1 MSTLTELP
9 DYRIHFSDPI
19 HFEHE
24 VSRLIGET
32 VSALIERDGDIIYG
46 DLIHAIA
53 RTART
58 ESCQQRRALLLS
70 ALDRLLGDQPL
81 PDDLP

>member
-9 DYRIHFSDPI
+9 EHGIHLHDTV
-19 HFEHE
+19 HFDHE

-53 RTART
+53 RTARN
-58 ESCQQRRALLLS
+58 ESCQQRRTLLLS
-70 ALDRLLGDQPL
+70 ALDRLLGDQPARGEL
-81 PDDLP
+81 A

>member
-9 DYRIHFSDPI
+9 DYGIHFSDTV
-19 HFEHE
+19 HFDHE

-32 VSALIERDGDIIYG
+32 VSALIARDGDIIYG

-53 RTART
+53 RTARH
-58 ESCQQRRALLLS
+58 ESCQHRRTLLLS
-70 ALDRLLGDQPL
+70 ALDRLLGDQPAHSEL
-81 PDDLP
+81 A